1 MTEKIRMIATQ
12 KQRFGSA
19 NVVPGD
25 PILATPSEAKALI
38 ALRRAE
44 RAPQVPALLQPP
56 LPAERAEGNYATRVM
71 TADQPRAAAPAAEPP
86 RVKRPY
92 RRHNQASAA

>member
-12 KQRFGSA
+12 KQRFGRET
-19 NVVPGD
+19 VVPGD
-25 PILATPSEAKALI
+25 PILATPREAKTLI

-44 RAPQVPALLQPP
+44 RAPQVPALLQPKAP
-56 LPAERAEGNYATRVM
+56 EVGTYETRVM
-71 TADQPRAAAPAAEPP
+71 TADVPRAAAEPP
-86 RVKRPY
+86 RAKRAY